1 MVDASSVQVGVHPC
15 RLCSLC
21 RARLGF
27 AFKAHSV
34 QAVYGEP
41 FFKEAVSLSLL
52 LRVA

>member
-1 MVDASSVQVGVHPC
+1 MAYASSIQVGVRPC

-21 RARLGF
+21 RARLGV

-34 QAVYGEP
+34 QAAYREP

-52 LRVA
+52 P